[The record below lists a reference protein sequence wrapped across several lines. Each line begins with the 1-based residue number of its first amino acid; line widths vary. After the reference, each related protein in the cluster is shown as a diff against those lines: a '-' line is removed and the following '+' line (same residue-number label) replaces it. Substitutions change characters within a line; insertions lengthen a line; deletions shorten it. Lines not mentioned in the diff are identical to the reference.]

1 MIAVLR
7 LVLSILP
14 APIQLFIL
22 GLIGL
27 ILLLLVFKFIAFVL
41 DSIPFL

>member
-7 LVLSILP
+7 LVFSILP
-14 APIQLFIL
+14 TPVQLFIL

-27 ILLLLVFKFIAFVL
+27 VLFLLIFKFIAFVL
-41 DSIPFL
+41 KSIPFL